1 MPVRNRKL
9 TNVRVDFG
17 WDHGGLVRAFSG
29 DASDP
34 VAVGQLVRAWDD
46 DGTER
51 VARVVTEDSD
61 TIRLEVLP
69 AAEAA
74 ASSTR
79 PQRADHPA
87 PALRRRR
94 AWEERRASRVK

>member
-1 MPVRNRKL
+1 VPLRKL
-9 TNVRVDFG
+9 TIVRVDFG
-17 WDHGGLVRAFSG
+17 WDRGGLVRAFKD
-29 DASDP
+29 DATDA

-51 VARVVTEDSD
+51 VARVVAEDSD

-74 ASSTR
+74 AV
-79 PQRADHPA
+79 
-87 PALRRRR
+87 
-94 AWEERRASRVK
+94 ERQAAAG

>member
-1 MPVRNRKL
+1 MPLRKL

-17 WDHGGLVRAFSG
+17 WDRDGLVRAFKD
-29 DASDP
+29 DASEP

-51 VARVVTEDSD
+51 VARVAAEDSD

-74 ASSTR
+74 AG
-79 PQRADHPA
+79 
-87 PALRRRR
+87 
-94 AWEERRASRVK
+94 